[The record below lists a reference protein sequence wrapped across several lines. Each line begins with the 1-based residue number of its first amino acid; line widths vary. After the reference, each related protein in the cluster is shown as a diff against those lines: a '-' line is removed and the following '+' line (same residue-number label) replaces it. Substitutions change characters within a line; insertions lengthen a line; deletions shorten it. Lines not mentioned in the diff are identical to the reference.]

1 MVDFVSPVEAI
12 VVDRMVSSI
21 RHRGPDDCG
30 VYARGPVGL
39 GHARLSI
46 IDLSPTGRQPMST
59 SDERYTIVFNGEVYN
74 FPELRRRLEGCGV
87 AFRGTS
93 DTEVVLHTFAQW
105 GPDAFSRFNGMFALA
120 IWDEVTQRL
129 TLARDRFGIKPLYYQ
144 TSARALLFGS
154 EMKAL
159 LCSGRVE
166 RKMNWAALHE
176 YLYYGYPIGA
186 NTFYQGIRELSPG
199 SYATFDAAGL
209 KETRYWHIE
218 QTPVVNDA
226 LQPAARHVADLL
238 DKAVQSHL
246 ISDVPVGVFL
256 SGGVDSSAITALACR
271 HYAGRLKTY
280 SASFDFDKGV
290 DERPKARLIAQRFGT
305 EHHEVRVE
313 GRRMPDVI
321 EALVRCHDEPF
332 GDAADIPLYLLCEQL
347 RGSAKVIL
355 QGDGGDEIFAG
366 YRRYNV
372 LSFNPLW
379 RTMSAFR
386 GMLDLLPRGPLH
398 QRATRFFRA
407 IGHPDPAL
415 QMALYLT
422 QEDFLNPPTRLFG
435 ADARQQLEVHDPFA
449 AYHGAYNRLK
459 NFDTVQRAL
468 YTDCL
473 VLLPDMFLEK
483 VDKSTMAHGIEVRV
497 PFLDADLTDYALGLP
512 SGIKVKY
519 GQKKRILRMA
529 LRGIVPDEILD
540 APKEGFGVPYQYWLR
555 EPLAGYLRSV
565 LLDDSIQQ
573 WGIFDR
579 AALEGA
585 IREHTTGQRNHGFLL
600 WKLLNLGLWYRMYL
614 HNNAP
619 LDVPHSRTPNAVRA

>member
-1 MVDFVSPVEAI
+1 MAA
-12 VVDRMVSSI
+12 SI

-30 VYARGPVGL
+30 VYASGPVGL

-59 SDERYTIVFNGEVYN
+59 LDKRYTIVFNGEVYN
-74 FPELRRRLEGCGV
+74 FPLLRRRLEDRGV

-93 DTEVVLHTFAQW
+93 DTEVVLHAFAQW
-105 GPDAFSRFNGMFALA
+105 GTDAFAQFNGMFALA
-120 IWDEVTQRL
+120 IWDAAARRL
-129 TLARDRFGIKPLYYQ
+129 ILARDRFGIKPLYYQ
-144 TSARALLFGS
+144 TSDRAIVFGS

-159 LCSGRVE
+159 LCSGRVA
-166 RKMNWAALHE
+166 RQLNWAALHE
-176 YLYYGYPIGA
+176 FLYYGYPIGT
-186 NTFYQGIRELSPG
+186 NTFYQGVHELSPG
-199 SYATFDAAGL
+199 SYATFDADGL

-218 QTPVVNDA
+218 QTPVVRDA
-226 LQPAARHVADLL
+226 LQPAARRVADLL

-256 SGGVDSSAITALACR
+256 SGGVDSSAITALASR
-271 HYAGRLKTY
+271 HYSGRLKTY

-305 EHHEVRVE
+305 EHHEIRVE

-347 RGSAKVIL
+347 RGSVKVIL

-379 RTMSAFR
+379 QAMAKLR
-386 GMLDLLPRGPLH
+386 GLLSLMPRGPLQ
-398 QRATRFFRA
+398 QRATRFVRA
-407 IGHPDPAL
+407 IGHADPAL

-422 QEDFLNPPTRLFG
+422 QEDFLNPPTRLFSE
-435 ADARQQLEVHDPFA
+435 DARQQLARHDPFA
-449 AYHGAYNRLK
+449 AYHTTYSRLRS
-459 NFDTVQRAL
+459 FDTVQRAL

-473 VLLPDMFLEK
+473 ILLPDMFLEK

-497 PFLDADLTDYALGLP
+497 PFLDSDLTDYALGLP

-519 GQKKRILRMA
+519 GQKKRILRRA

-555 EPLAGYLRSV
+555 EPLADYLRSV

-579 AALEGA
+579 TALEST
-585 IREHTTGQRNHGFLL
+585 IQEHTSGLRNHGFLL

-614 HNNAP
+614 RVSTSSDAP
-619 LDVPHSRTPNAVRA
+619 QSNVEIAVRA

>member
-1 MVDFVSPVEAI
+1 MAA
-12 VVDRMVSSI
+12 SI

-30 VYARGPVGL
+30 VYASGPIGL

-59 SDERYTIVFNGEVYN
+59 HDGMFTIVFNGEVYN
-74 FPELRRRLEGCGV
+74 FPSLRRLLEERGI
-87 AFRGTS
+87 AFRSTS
-93 DTEVVLHTFAQW
+93 DTEVVLHAFAQW
-105 GPDAFSRFNGMFALA
+105 GVDAFARFNGMFALA
-120 IWDEVTQRL
+120 IWDAAARRL
-129 TLARDRFGIKPLYYQ
+129 TLARDRFGIKPLYLHE
-144 TSARALLFGS
+144 SDRSLAFGS
-154 EMKAL
+154 EIKAL
-159 LCSGRVE
+159 LCSGRVD
-166 RKMNWAALHE
+166 RRMNWAALHE

-186 NTFYQGIRELSPG
+186 NTFYRGIRELSPG
-199 SYATFDAAGL
+199 SYATFDASGL
-209 KETRYWHIE
+209 NETRYWHIE
-218 QTPVVNDA
+218 QTPTVSDG
-226 LQPAARHVADLL
+226 LQPAARRVADLL

-256 SGGVDSSAITALACR
+256 SGGVDSSAITALASR

-280 SASFDFDKGV
+280 SASFDFDRGV

-347 RGSAKVIL
+347 RGSVKVIL

-379 RTMSAFR
+379 QVMARFR
-386 GMLDLLPRGPLH
+386 GLLSAMPGGPLQ

-407 IGHPDPAL
+407 IGHEDPAL

-435 ADARQQLEVHDPFA
+435 TGAKQQLAAHDPFA
-449 AYHGAYNRLK
+449 AYHAAYSRLRG
-459 NFDTVQRAL
+459 FDTVQRAL

-473 VLLPDMFLEK
+473 ILLPDMFLEK

-540 APKEGFGVPYQYWLR
+540 GPKEGFGVPYQYWLR
-555 EPLAGYLRSV
+555 EPLAEYLRSV
-565 LLDDSIQQ
+565 LLDDSVQQ
-573 WGIFDR
+573 WGLFDR

-585 IREHTTGQRNHGFLL
+585 IHEHTSGQRNHGFLL

-614 HNNAP
+614 QGSATP
-619 LDVPHSRTPNAVRA
+619 DVPHSKVESANRA

>member
-1 MVDFVSPVEAI
+1 
-12 VVDRMVSSI
+12 MVSSI

-46 IDLSPTGRQPMST
+46 IDLSPTGQQPMST
-59 SDERYTIVFNGEVYN
+59 PDGRFTIVFNGEVYN
-74 FPELRRRLEGCGV
+74 FPCLRSRLEDKGV

-93 DTEVVLHTFAQW
+93 DTEVVLHAFAQW
-105 GPDAFSRFNGMFALA
+105 GPDAFSQFNGMFALA
-120 IWDEVTQRL
+120 IWDEVMQRL

-144 TSARALLFGS
+144 TSDRAIVFGS
-154 EMKAL
+154 EIKAL
-159 LCSGRVE
+159 LCSGRVA
-166 RKMNWAALHE
+166 RHMNWAALHE

-186 NTFYQGIRELSPG
+186 NTFYRGIRELSPG

-209 KETRYWHIE
+209 KEARYWHIE
-218 QTPVVNDA
+218 QTPVVKDA
-226 LQPAARHVADLL
+226 LQSAARRVADLL

-256 SGGVDSSAITALACR
+256 SGGVDSSAITALASR

-280 SASFDFDKGV
+280 SASFDFEKGV

-347 RGSAKVIL
+347 RGSVKVIL

-379 RTMSAFR
+379 QTMAAFR
-386 GMLDLLPRGPLH
+386 GMLGLLPRGPLH
-398 QRATRFFRA
+398 QRVTRFFRA

-422 QEDFLNPPTRLFG
+422 QEDFLNPPTRLFN
-435 ADARQQLEVHDPFA
+435 ADAQQQLALHDPFA
-449 AYHGAYNRLK
+449 AYHEAYNRLK
-459 NFDTVQRAL
+459 NFETVQRAL

-473 VLLPDMFLEK
+473 ILLPDMFLEK

-497 PFLDADLTDYALGLP
+497 PFLDTDLTDYALGLP

-519 GQKKRILRMA
+519 GQKKRILRLA

-555 EPLAGYLRSV
+555 EPLAEYLRSV
-565 LLDDSIQQ
+565 LLDDSVQQ

-585 IREHTTGQRNHGFLL
+585 IQEHTMGQRNHGFLL
-600 WKLLNLGLWYRMYL
+600 WKLLNLGLWHRMYL
-614 HNNAP
+614 Q
-619 LDVPHSRTPNAVRA
+619 SRMESESVRSTSVTANRI